1 MHGCPRTV
9 IQRSLPDGRGERA
22 GRPRPAP
29 LRGRRTGLA
38 TAVLLLVS
46 LATSMIAPPAAAE
59 PAIVDLGVLP
69 GGYFS
74 TAHDINNAGQI
85 VGQSDA
91 SNASYAHPILWQDG
105 MMLDLGTRGSGF
117 GVAYGINDR
126 GQVVGWTGIPFTPYT
141 GAFLWED
148 GVMTDILRTNDRAY
162 KINEDVQV
170 VGSSNPSPSVAALL
184 WEDGVTTTIA
194 GGYAWDINERRQVAG
209 TARRPMGSFC
219 VYAFVWEGGT
229 LTDLSDGT
237 SCGSRAYAINDA
249 GQVVGISGGRAVL
262 WDHGATTDLGTLG
275 ADESQAADIN
285 NLGQI
290 VGTRFLESGL
300 RLAFLWEDG
309 TMKDL
314 ETLPGGS
321 WSTAYA
327 INDLGQV
334 VGAGDNETG
343 DVHAVL
349 WPDPA
354 AVHDV
359 AVTSSFAD
367 AVVAFAGTPVTVHAT
382 VRNEGN
388 RAETFDVL
396 AFAGSDVV
404 GAVTVKDLAPGA
416 SGRVSITWDT
426 SGHAAGL
433 YAIRVEVVPVDQE
446 TDVADNAHS
455 DDSVVLLPSPIGIL
469 GFP

>member
-1 MHGCPRTV
+1 
-9 IQRSLPDGRGERA
+9 
-22 GRPRPAP
+22 
-29 LRGRRTGLA
+29 
-38 TAVLLLVS
+38 
-46 LATSMIAPPAAAE
+46 MIAPPAAAE

-105 MMLDLGTRGSGF
+105 TMLDLGTRGSGF

-148 GVMTDILRTNDRAY
+148 GV
-162 KINEDVQV
+162 
-170 VGSSNPSPSVAALL
+170 
-184 WEDGVTTTIA
+184 
-194 GGYAWDINERRQVAG
+194 
-209 TARRPMGSFC
+209 
-219 VYAFVWEGGT
+219 
-229 LTDLSDGT
+229 
-237 SCGSRAYAINDA
+237 
-249 GQVVGISGGRAVL
+249 
-262 WDHGATTDLGTLG
+262 
-275 ADESQAADIN
+275 
-285 NLGQI
+285 
-290 VGTRFLESGL
+290 
-300 RLAFLWEDG
+300 
-309 TMKDL
+309 MKDL

-404 GAVTVKDLAPGA
+404 GAVTVTDLAPRA

-455 DDSVVLLPSPIGIL
+455 DDSVVLLPSPMGIL